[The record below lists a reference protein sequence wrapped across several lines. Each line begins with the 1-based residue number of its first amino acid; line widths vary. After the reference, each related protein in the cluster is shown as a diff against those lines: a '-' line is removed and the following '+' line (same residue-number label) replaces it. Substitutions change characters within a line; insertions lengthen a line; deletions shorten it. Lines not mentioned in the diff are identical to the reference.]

1 MTAPTAR
8 PATYAAAMDLGD
20 GTRCVHGGHAPD
32 APTGAPAHPGPVLST
47 VFHLGAPEEPTP
59 PYFYG
64 RAANP
69 TWTALETAI
78 GALDGGECVAF
89 ASGMAAV
96 AAVLRLAA
104 RAGGAVVLP
113 SDGYYATR
121 TLAHAELAPLGVAV
135 REVPTAGPWPDRL
148 LDGATL
154 VLVETPSNPG
164 LDVCDVRAA
173 AAAAHAAGAL
183 LAVDNTTAT
192 PLGQR
197 PLELGADLTVASDT
211 KALAGHGDVLLG
223 HVSTADP
230 ELAAQLR
237 AARTRTGAVPGA
249 VEAWLA
255 LRGLGTLDLR
265 LARQAAN
272 AGALA
277 RALRGHPA
285 VTDVR
290 WPGLPD
296 DPSHAVAAAQMRRW
310 NGVLRFTLPSTDAVG
325 RFLAAS
331 RFTDSTTSFGGL
343 RSSADRRARWGD
355 AVAPGTLRFS
365 AGCEDTRDLVA
376 DVLAALDT
384 AAPGTS
390 DPGPGDTPDT
400 APRASPRNITLA

>member
-1 MTAPTAR
+1 MPD
-8 PATYAAAMDLGD
+8 DLGD
-20 GTRCVHGGHAPD
+20 GTRCVHGAHRPHPAP
-32 APTGAPAHPGPVLST
+32 GAPLHPGPVLST
-47 VFHLGAPEEPTP
+47 TFHLGPPDEPTP
-59 PYFYG
+59 AYSYG

-78 GALDGGECVAF
+78 GALDGGECITF

-96 AAVLRLAA
+96 AAVLRATA
-104 RAGGAVVLP
+104 VTGRAIVLP

-121 TLAHAELAPLGVAV
+121 ALAHAELAPLGVEI
-135 REVPTAGPWPDRL
+135 REVPTTGPWGP

-164 LDVCDVRAA
+164 LEVCNIRAA

-197 PLELGADLTVASDT
+197 PLELGADLVVASDT

-230 ELAAQLR
+230 ELAERLR
-237 AARTRTGAVPGA
+237 TAHTLTCAVPGA
-249 VEAWLA
+249 TEAWLA

-272 AGALA
+272 AEALA
-277 RALRGHPA
+277 RALRGHPG
-285 VTDVR
+285 VTDLR

-296 DPSHAVAAAQMRRW
+296 DPAHAVAATQMRRW
-310 NGVLRFTLPSTDAVG
+310 NGVLRFTLPSVEAVG

-331 RFTDSTTSFGGL
+331 RFTDSATSFGGL

-355 AVAPGTLRFS
+355 GVDPGTVRYS
-365 AGCEDTRDLVA
+365 AGCEDTGDLVA
-376 DVLAALDT
+376 DVLGALD
-384 AAPGTS
+384 AI
-390 DPGPGDTPDT
+390 
-400 APRASPRNITLA
+400 SP